1 MGVKSNKGIP
11 YFHPILLQT
20 GTYINAF
27 SMGGLKYVSDV
38 VCAPIIMAVLQYMDS
53 GTNTSFHALH
63 KTYSVI

>member
-1 MGVKSNKGIP
+1 
-11 YFHPILLQT
+11 
-20 GTYINAF
+20 
-27 SMGGLKYVSDV
+27 MGGLKYVSVV